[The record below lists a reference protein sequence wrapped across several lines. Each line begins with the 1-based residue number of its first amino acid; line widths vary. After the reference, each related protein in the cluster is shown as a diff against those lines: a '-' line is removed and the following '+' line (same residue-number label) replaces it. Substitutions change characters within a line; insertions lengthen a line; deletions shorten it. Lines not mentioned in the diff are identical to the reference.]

1 MKTLRTLT
9 ALCVLLFLAACN
21 PDNQGN
27 TPANTE
33 IKGTIAGNPAPASLR
48 TISGTVQWPPLG
60 LKAIGRDGVVCEL
73 SQSVALVLEDADGER
88 STWAFEGNAFEFE
101 FEVETEQTFR
111 LFLTQ
116 DETTCGELH
125 YSETQSWSGLKT
137 IISFGEG
144 DVELGELTFYDNG
157 LIFAAND
164 PARSTDHDGDGVIDA
179 EDADVNGDGQQDA
192 DLDYNGLIDWSEF
205 EPEQAASLP
214 TADACDVLFLWPSDH
229 QPFLV
234 SRATHRGLIALH
246 TNDEV
251 EIVTA
256 KAMRLLDQ
264 DDKPVK
270 APFSKTWLADTP
282 MGPAI
287 AIETIPLILGSSYT
301 LIIPPGSFTCQG
313 GESFQNH
320 IEIEFVPYPYL
331 GPYLGH

>member
-1 MKTLRTLT
+1 MKILR
-9 ALCVLLFLAACN
+9 AIACVGVLLYLASCN
-21 PDNQGN
+21 PDNQGS
-27 TPANTE
+27 TPADTE
-33 IKGTIAGNPAPASLR
+33 IRGTIAGNPAPASLR

-60 LKAIGRDGVVCEL
+60 LKAIGRDEALCDPN
-73 SQSVALVLEDADGER
+73 QPMALVLEDAAGER
-88 STWAFEGNAFEFE
+88 LTWAIDGNAFE

-137 IISFGEG
+137 IIGFGEG

-179 EDADVNGDGQQDA
+179 EDSDVNGDGQQDA

-214 TADACDVLFLWPSDH
+214 TADACDVLFLWPSH
-229 QPFLV
+229 HSPFLV
-234 SRATHRGLIALH
+234 SRATHIGRIVMH
-246 TNDEV
+246 ISDEV
-251 EIVTA
+251 ESVTA

-264 DDKPVK
+264 DNKPVA
-270 APFSKTWLADTP
+270 APFTKTWLADTP
-282 MGPAI
+282 TGPAI
-287 AIETIPLILGSSYT
+287 AIETIPLNLRVPYT
-301 LIIPPGSFTCQG
+301 LIVPPGSFTCEG
-313 GESFQNH
+313 GSSFQNH
-320 IEIEFVPYPYL
+320 LEIEFVPHL
-331 GPYLGH
+331 YLGHY